1 MKGQIVYSLDQGK
14 HDAIEESFAKHGET
28 RRRGAAKAS
37 RLPSV
42 AFPSDE
48 KGASAAAA
56 VVAGAAAAGAVEA
69 AADAALAAAEAA
81 AGRSSSRKITGA
93 AAVANEEISTR
104 SLGNIRRR
112 QLCGGPSERALS

>member
-28 RRRGAAKAS
+28 RRRKAS

-93 AAVANEEISTR
+93 AAGS
-104 SLGNIRRR
+104 
-112 QLCGGPSERALS
+112 RARKSQRAR